1 MTAVHRDSRNEHL
14 PNLVVPLS
22 DFQNGEI
29 WVEQGDGDVWE
40 TSLLGHGQAFSWR

>member
-40 TSLLGHGQAFSWR
+40 TSLLAHGQAFSWR